1 MSDIENTYTIEQASQ
16 LLGISSQKLRR
27 WDEQG
32 VLSALRTEGG
42 HRRYPREVVDRLVLA
57 NGSGNFADKTS
68 RELAS
73 VKRTLAEKRR
83 VIQLLIESE
92 GRYRDLVE
100 TSHDLIWQTDAEGRF
115 TYLNAAAYEIFGL
128 SPQDLIGRCFFS
140 FESNGSHVPNRR
152 FLSTLRRN
160 GDVQN
165 HVTHLTTARGEDRWI
180 GINARVTRDENGL
193 MLGIRGT
200 ARDVTEQHLA
210 IRRAEHV
217 AMHDA
222 LTDLP
227 NRNALQRQA
236 ESALSNG
243 QVGAVIMID
252 MDHFKRVNAV
262 FGHGAGEQLVLG
274 LSGVLRSVARRRSGE
289 LFRIGEDQF
298 VMHLPEALRE
308 DAQKTAALVLDAV
321 HNYRLEMARNR
332 VVSNITASI
341 GIAMYPFHGS
351 DWPAL
356 LAAADAATHQAKD
369 EGRNR
374 VVLFNPASDALRAN
388 HRRTH
393 WSRLITEAIEQDEIA
408 LYSQSAVNIRT
419 GAPIH
424 HEIFLRIR
432 DENGA
437 WADPQQFMGTAESL
451 GFAPALDQR
460 VIARVLT
467 HIHELG
473 DKSKLRHAVNVSASS
488 IADSGW
494 MREVSDMI
502 RTSDVPGN
510 RLIFEISEKAAMENI
525 DATADFITQIRALGA
540 RAALDDFGTGF
551 SSFYYLKRFE
561 VDYLKISGA
570 FTQDLSD
577 NEESRVFVKA
587 VNGLARDLKRQVIAK
602 GVETELMLK
611 LLKDAGAL
619 YAQGRYFQPATPL
632 GVVAP
637 SRGRGTS
644 RA

>member
-1 MSDIENTYTIEQASQ
+1 MSELEHSYTIEQTSQ
-16 LLGISSQKLRR
+16 LLGISAQKLRR

-32 VLSALRTEGG
+32 ILGALRTEGG
-42 HRRYPREVVDRLVLA
+42 HRRYPKEVVDRLVRA
-57 NGSGNFADKTS
+57 NNGGGFAEKTS

-83 VIQLLIESE
+83 IIQLLIESE

-115 TYLNAAAYEIFGL
+115 TYLNAAANEIFGL
-128 SPQDLIGRCFFS
+128 APPDLLGRCFFS
-140 FESNGSHVPNRR
+140 FETNGSHVPNRR
-152 FLSTLRRN
+152 FLSTLRRQ
-160 GDVQN
+160 GEVQN

-180 GINARVTRDENGL
+180 GINARVTRDENGE

-200 ARDVTEQHLA
+200 ARDVTDQHLA

-227 NRNALQRQA
+227 NRNALQRQV
-236 ESALSNG
+236 ESSLQSN
-243 QVGAVIMID
+243 QVGAILMID

-274 LSGVLRSVARRRSGE
+274 LSGVLRNVARSRNGD
-289 LFRIGEDQF
+289 LYRIGEDQF
-298 VMHLPEALRE
+298 MLHIADSLRE
-308 DAQKTAALVLDAV
+308 DAQATAAVLLDAV
-321 HNYRLEMARNR
+321 QNYRLEMARNR

-341 GIAMYPFHGS
+341 GIAMYPFHGG

-388 HRRTH
+388 HKRTH

-408 LYSQSAVNIRT
+408 LYSQSAVNIKT

-467 HIHELG
+467 HIHEQG
-473 DKSKLRHAVNVSASS
+473 KNSKLRYAVNVSATS
-488 IADSGW
+488 IADDNW
-494 MREVSDMI
+494 VRELAEII

-510 RLIFEISEKAAMENI
+510 RMIFEISEKVAMENI
-525 DATADFITQIRALGA
+525 DATASFIDQMRASARVPRSMTSAPASVPFIT
-540 RAALDDFGTGF
+540 
-551 SSFYYLKRFE
+551 
-561 VDYLKISGA
+561 
-570 FTQDLSD
+570 
-577 NEESRVFVKA
+577 
-587 VNGLARDLKRQVIAK
+587 
-602 GVETELMLK
+602 
-611 LLKDAGAL
+611 
-619 YAQGRYFQPATPL
+619 
-632 GVVAP
+632 
-637 SRGRGTS
+637 
-644 RA
+644 

>member
-1 MSDIENTYTIEQASQ
+1 MPELEHSYTIDQTSR
-16 LLGISSQKLRR
+16 LLGISAQKLRR

-32 VLSALRTEGG
+32 ILGALRTEGG
-42 HRRYPREVVDRLVLA
+42 HRRYPKEVVDRLVFA
-57 NGSGNFADKTS
+57 NGGGFAEKTS

-83 VIQLLIESE
+83 IIQLLIESE

-115 TYLNAAAYEIFGL
+115 TYLNAAAHEIFGL
-128 SPQDLIGRCFFS
+128 TPPDLLGRCFFS
-140 FESNGSHVPNRR
+140 FETNGSHVPNRR

-160 GDVQN
+160 GEVQN

-180 GINARVTRDENGL
+180 GINARVTLDENGG

-200 ARDVTEQHLA
+200 ARDVTDQHLA

-227 NRNALQRQA
+227 NRNELQRQV
-236 ESALSNG
+236 EGALLNS
-243 QVGAVIMID
+243 QVGAILLVD
-252 MDHFKRVNAV
+252 MDHFKRVNTV
-262 FGHGAGEQLVLG
+262 FGHGAGEQLVIG
-274 LSGVLRSVARRRSGE
+274 LSGVLRSVARSRNGD

-298 VMHLPEALRE
+298 VLHMAEARRE
-308 DAQKTAALVLDAV
+308 DAQTTAAVMLDAI

-341 GIAMYPFHGS
+341 GIAMYPFHGN

-356 LAAADAATHQAKD
+356 LAAVDAATHQAKD

-408 LYSQSAVNIRT
+408 LYVQSAMNIRT

-432 DENGA
+432 DEHGA
-437 WADPQQFMGTAESL
+437 WADQQQFMGTAESL

-467 HIHELG
+467 HIHEQG
-473 DKSKLRHAVNVSASS
+473 NNSPLRYAVNVSATS
-488 IADSGW
+488 IADSNW
-494 MREVSDMI
+494 VRELADII

-510 RLIFEISEKAAMENI
+510 RLIFEISERAAMENI
-525 DATADFITQIRALGA
+525 DATAAFIEQMRALGA

-551 SSFYYLKRFE
+551 SSFYYLKRFD

-587 VNGLARDLKRQVIAK
+587 VNDLARNLKRQVIAK
-602 GVETELMLK
+602 GVETELMVK
-611 LLKDAGAL
+611 LLKEAGAL
-619 YAQGRYFQPATPL
+619 YAQGHYFQAAAPL
-632 GVVAP
+632 GTAIPAP
-637 SRGRGTS
+637 GRKSSRG
-644 RA
+644 